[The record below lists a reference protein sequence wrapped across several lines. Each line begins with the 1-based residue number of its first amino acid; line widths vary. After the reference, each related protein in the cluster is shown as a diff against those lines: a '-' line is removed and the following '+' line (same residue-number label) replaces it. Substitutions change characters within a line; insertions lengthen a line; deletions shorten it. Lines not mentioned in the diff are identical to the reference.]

1 MKERF
6 ESIELEIVT
15 IKAED
20 VIATSG
26 EGTRYVCDNELP
38 VIDI

>member
-6 ESIELEIVT
+6 EAVELEIVT

-26 EGTRYVCDNELP
+26 DGSRYICDNELP
-38 VIDI
+38 VIDA